1 MPPIIDMLTGSAA
14 PSALWALI
22 ALLLAGMAAITKGGD
37 LFTDS
42 SVDIARMTRIPPVIV
57 GATIVSTATSFPEF
71 MVSLTGTLAGATE
84 FAVGNAIGSCL
95 CNIGL
100 IIGVCGIVRGYIAR
114 KQGNAKVQPSGIA
127 ASREMLQGPGMYM
140 LASCLGVFAFSL
152 FSSGGAVLNG
162 QPSQFGLARWQA
174 GLLFA
179 GMFVYL
185 GYSARVA
192 RLAMHAAALSDDA
205 ADEPKATATGFMKA
219 GIVFCLATAMVV
231 IGSRLL
237 VTNGEAIALRM
248 GVPRLVLGL
257 TLFAIGTSLP
267 EFTISLIAV
276 LKGHEALGIGNI
288 VGSNVLNI
296 TWVLAS
302 CALVKPLPIAM
313 QTVAVDLPVTLLL
326 TVLLLALPWK
336 SERISTQTGW
346 IMLLIYLAHLI
357 GITVAGVL

>member
-1 MPPIIDMLTGSAA
+1 MPPIIEMLTGSAA
-14 PSALWALI
+14 PDSLWALI
-22 ALLLAGMAAITKGGD
+22 ALLLAGMVAITKGGD

-42 SVDIARMTRIPPVIV
+42 SVEIARMTRIPPVIV

-114 KQGNAKVQPSGIA
+114 KRGETSGIA

-140 LASCLGVFAFSL
+140 LASCVGVFVFSL

-162 QPSQFGLARWQA
+162 QPVQFGLARWQA
-174 GLLFA
+174 GLLFI

-192 RLAMHAAALSDDA
+192 RLAMHAAALSDEAPDA
-205 ADEPKATATGFMKA
+205 PMATTGGFVKA
-219 GIVFCLATAMVV
+219 GIVFCVATAMVV

-237 VTNGEAIALRM
+237 VTNGEVIALRM

-302 CALVKPLPIAM
+302 CALVKPLPIAL
-313 QTVAVDLPVTLLL
+313 QTVVVDLPVTLLL
-326 TVLLLALPWK
+326 TVLLLVLPWR